1 MSGQAQISPEQR
13 ELEVLRRL
21 ADYVRDAHRD
31 GAGVFSLR
39 THRVEKWDETELP
52 GLLRTLDAVQ
62 GARSNY
68 GRNWEVCPEDDAG
81 VFVLDGHRVKIV
93 PVEPTERMVH
103 DDSANDPPM
112 SHPFGSVDSDTVR
125 YIYKQLLRVAPQFD
139 LSKLGIADD
148 LKRRGAPETETTA
161 PGLGAVEGENVGD
174 TQFREDERV
183 VTDSKGNDRVVR
195 RWSPER
201 MRYFNDGVAASMWP
215 SNNPEAVEAGISAQ
229 APATTLVQMDSWG
242 TRSER
247 LHKTIEEAEH
257 KPGTWTK
264 AVSQFGAVASAGQ
277 DISNVLGGEGE
288 QIIGSFGYKR
298 DGWLATAAVNALP
311 ELLEIVGLAQNFVE
325 KADGDVLECLME
337 GSELL
342 DGLQN
347 KLRAFEAS

>member
-1 MSGQAQISPEQR
+1 MSEQVTTFPEQR

-21 ADYVRDAHRD
+21 ANCVRNAHRD

-52 GLLRTLDAVQ
+52 ELLRTLDAVQ
-62 GARSNY
+62 GARGNY

-81 VFVLDGHRVKIV
+81 VFMLDGQRVKIV

-112 SHPFGSVDSDTVR
+112 SHPFGSISSDTVR
-125 YIYKQLLRVAPQFD
+125 YIYKQLVRVAPLFD
-139 LSKLGIADD
+139 LSKLGTVVGGHAASQAQEAGEAEGGEAENAEVS
-148 LKRRGAPETETTA
+148 KRATDPER
-161 PGLGAVEGENVGD
+161 LAVSREGVP
-174 TQFREDERV
+174 RE
-183 VTDSKGNDRVVR
+183 R
-195 RWSPER
+195 RIRKWPPER
-201 MRYFNDGVAASMWP
+201 MRQLQESWRQFSETA
-215 SNNPEAVEAGISAQ
+215 EARMS
-229 APATTLVQMDSWG
+229 PATTLLNMGTWG

-247 LHKTIEEAEH
+247 LHKAIEEAEH

-277 DISNVLGGEGE
+277 DISNVLGCEGE

-298 DGWLATAAVNALP
+298 DGWLATAAVNSLP
-311 ELLEIVGLAQNFVE
+311 ELLEIARLAHGLVE
-325 KADGDVLECLME
+325 KADGDVLEFLLE
-337 GSELL
+337 GSDLL
-342 DGLQN
+342 EGLAE